1 MLTKAALRTI
11 FPRAPEVDLDAFIAS
26 GVEAL
31 REAGILEMANRL
43 QYFLAQLGHESN
55 GLTSKEENL
64 NYSAQRLTEI
74 WPSRFPTLEAAKP
87 FAFNPEKLANK
98 VYGGRMGNTE
108 PGDGYRYRGRGYI
121 QLTGRETYR
130 EIGNIAGLDLEA
142 NPELASKPE
151 NAVRIACAFW
161 TWKKIN
167 KQCDAGDFTGVTQRI
182 NGGTNGLSDRLDWL
196 RKVKT
201 VVTATTNGGV
211 ATPATTTPTT
221 TSTSTTTSTTKPAS
235 TTPTTP
241 STTPAKPK
249 PKPAEQPESLSNP
262 TVLEAQKKLSRL
274 GYYKGVLNGIYD
286 QMLRAALWSF
296 QGDEDLPQ
304 TGRLDT
310 RTRAELNV

>member
-1 MLTKAALRTI
+1 MLTKAALRAI
-11 FPRAPEVDLDAFIAS
+11 FPRAPEVDLDAFITS
-26 GVEAL
+26 GIEAL
-31 REAGILEMANRL
+31 RDAGILEMANRL

-55 GLTSKEENL
+55 GLTHKEENL

-74 WPSRFPTLEAAKP
+74 WPSRFPTLDSAKP

-130 EIGNIAGLDLEA
+130 EIGKIAGLDLEA

-151 NAVRIACAFW
+151 NAVKIACAFW

-196 RKVKT
+196 RKVKN

-211 ATPATTTPTT
+211 ATATP
-221 TSTSTTTSTTKPAS
+221 STTTTT
-235 TTPTTP
+235 T
-241 STTPAKPK
+241 TTPAKPKPATTTTTPTK
-249 PKPAEQPESLSNP
+249 PKPAEQPETLANNA
-262 TVLEAQKKLSRL
+262 VLEAQKKLSRL
-274 GYYKGVLNGIYD
+274 GYFKGVLNGIYD
-286 QMLRAALWSF
+286 QALRAALWAF

-304 TGRLDT
+304 TGRLDA

>member
-11 FPRAPEVDLDAFIAS
+11 FPRAPEIDLDAFIAS
-26 GVEAL
+26 GIEAL
-31 REAGILEMANRL
+31 KDAGILEMANRL

-55 GLTSKEENL
+55 GLTHKEENL
-64 NYSAQRLTEI
+64 NYSAQRMTEI
-74 WPSRFPTLEAAKP
+74 WPSRFPTLESAKP
-87 FAFNPEKLANK
+87 YAFNPEKLANK

-130 EIGNIAGLDLEA
+130 EIGKIAGLDLEGQ
-142 NPELASKPE
+142 PELASKPE

-201 VVTATTNGGV
+201 IVTATTNGGV
-211 ATPATTTPTT
+211 AAVTPSTSTPAKPATTT
-221 TSTSTTTSTTKPAS
+221 TKPA
-235 TTPTTP
+235 TT
-241 STTPAKPK
+241 TTPAKPK
-249 PKPAEQPESLSNP
+249 PAEAETLANPAI
-262 TVLEAQKKLSRL
+262 LEAQKKLTRL

-296 QGDEDLPQ
+296 QTDEDLPQ

>member
-1 MLTKAALRTI
+1 MLTKAALRAI
-11 FPRAPEVDLDAFIAS
+11 FPRAPEIDLDAFVAS
-26 GVEAL
+26 GIEAL

-74 WPSRFPTLEAAKP
+74 WPNRFPTLESAKP

-130 EIGNIAGLDLEA
+130 EIGKIAGLDLEA
-142 NPELASKPE
+142 EPELAAKPE

-196 RKVKT
+196 RKVKN

-211 ATPATTTPTT
+211 ATPTPPVTTTTPTPAKPKP
-221 TSTSTTTSTTKPAS
+221 STTTT
-235 TTPTTP
+235 
-241 STTPAKPK
+241 TTPAK
-249 PKPAEQPESLSNP
+249 PKPAEQPETLANNA
-262 TVLEAQKKLSRL
+262 VLEAQKKLSRL
-274 GYYKGVLNGIYD
+274 GYYKGVVNGIYD

-304 TGRLDT
+304 TGRLDS

>member
-11 FPRAPEVDLDAFIAS
+11 FPRAPEIDLDAFIAS
-26 GVEAL
+26 GIEAL
-31 REAGILEMANRL
+31 KDAGILEMANRL

-55 GLTSKEENL
+55 GLTHKEENL
-64 NYSAQRLTEI
+64 NYSAQRMTEI
-74 WPSRFPTLEAAKP
+74 WPSRFPTLESAKP
-87 FAFNPEKLANK
+87 YAFNPEKLANK

-130 EIGNIAGLDLEA
+130 EIGKIAGLDLEGQ
-142 NPELASKPE
+142 PELASKPE

-201 VVTATTNGGV
+201 IVTATTNGGV
-211 ATPATTTPTT
+211 AAVTPSTSTPTKPATTTTKPTT
-221 TSTSTTTSTTKPAS
+221 T
-235 TTPTTP
+235 
-241 STTPAKPK
+241 TTPAKPK
-249 PKPAEQPESLSNP
+249 PAETETLANPAI
-262 TVLEAQKKLSRL
+262 LEAQKKLTRL

-296 QGDEDLPQ
+296 QTDEDLPQ

>member
-1 MLTKAALRTI
+1 MLTKAALRAI
-11 FPRAPEVDLDAFIAS
+11 FPKAPEVDLDAFIAS
-26 GVEAL
+26 GIEAL
-31 REAGILEMANRL
+31 RDAGILEMANRL

-55 GLTSKEENL
+55 GLTHKEENL

-74 WPSRFPTLEAAKP
+74 WPGRFPTLEAAKP

-130 EIGNIAGLDLEA
+130 EIGKIAGLDLEGQ
-142 NPELASKPE
+142 PELAAKPE
-151 NAVRIACAFW
+151 NAVKIACAFW
-161 TWKKIN
+161 TWKNIN
-167 KQCDAGDFTGVTQRI
+167 KACDAGDFTGVTQKI

-196 RKVKT
+196 RKVKAF
-201 VVTATTNGGV
+201 VTATTNGGV
-211 ATPATTTPTT
+211 ATPTTTPATTTTT
-221 TSTSTTTSTTKPAS
+221 TPAKPKPSTTTSTT
-235 TTPTTP
+235 
-241 STTPAKPK
+241 TTPAK
-249 PKPAEQPESLSNP
+249 PKPAEQPETLANNA
-262 TVLEAQKKLSRL
+262 VLEAQKKLTRL

-286 QMLRAALWSF
+286 QVLRAALWAF

-304 TGRLDT
+304 TGRLDS